1 MNMNNKRVRNAR
13 APRFKKRNGR
23 TNNGNIARTRDQS
36 LKKIDQYTSL
46 ARDARQNQDI
56 IQYEYYMQH
65 VDHYTRIVDEINEL
79 QSAHEQKNDRQ
90 NDTQVIEIDTSDADD
105 YSDSDAAE
113 DDDSSNDTSDIE
125 VEASTDVETEAP
137 KKRKPATPRKR
148 KAAVKSKDEKAEDA

>member
-79 QSAHEQKNDRQ
+79 QSAHEQKSDRQ

-105 YSDSDAAE
+105 YSDAAE
-113 DDDSSNDTSDIE
+113 DDDSSNEASDIE

-137 KKRKPATPRKR
+137 KKRKPAAPRKR